1 MIRLTDEQK
10 KILDKYSIEYAK
22 FNEVNDLLDSINDT
36 MLTFV
41 DNNDEPLPQ
50 FIELENL
57 YDSIYNSNQ

>member
-10 KILDKYSIEYAK
+10 KILDKYLIEYAK
-22 FNEVNDLLDSINDT
+22 FDEVNDLLDSINDT

>member
-22 FNEVNDLLDSINDT
+22 FDEVNDLLDSINDT